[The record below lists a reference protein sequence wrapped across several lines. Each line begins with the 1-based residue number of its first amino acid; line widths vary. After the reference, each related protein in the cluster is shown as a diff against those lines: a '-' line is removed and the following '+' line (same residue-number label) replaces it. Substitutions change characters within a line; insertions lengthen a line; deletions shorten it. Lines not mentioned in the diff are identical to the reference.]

1 MAFVLVVDDDADVLD
16 SLCASLTALGYMVE
30 AVSSGLAA
38 LDVLDDRSKEID
50 LLLTDVVMP
59 GLHGFNLS
67 RMARLR
73 RPDLRVLY
81 MSGFADLERILQDA
95 GPRLGKLLQKPF
107 RPADLRREI
116 ETALAASPGASSA

>member
-95 GPRLGKLLQKPF
+95 GPRLGKPLQKPF